1 VRPTAS
7 TLVLAI
13 FTATLLGGCESGV
26 KDMYHQARNDP
37 LTYSSLWP
45 DGRSSRP
52 LQADTLAY
60 SAGPLAESSSGRGG
74 VIPAPGDGPV
84 YTAAALARGR
94 QEFDIYCAPCHGV
107 AGDGD
112 GYITHRG
119 FPHPPT
125 YHSAQLRDAPDRLFY
140 DVITNGYG
148 IMYPYGDRLAPADRW
163 NVVAY
168 IRALQLAW
176 HAPLS
181 DVPAAERQRLE
192 RGPTTAPQRDAA
204 GGSSP

>member
-1 VRPTAS
+1 MRAVVPTV
-7 TLVLAI
+7 TLTLAA
-13 FTATLLGGCESGV
+13 ATLLGGCENGV

-37 LTYSSLWP
+37 LTYSALWP

-52 LQADTLAY
+52 LEADTLAH
-60 SAGPLAESSSGRGG
+60 SAGSLAESSSGRGG
-74 VIPAPGDGPV
+74 VIPPPGDGPV
-84 YTAAALARGR
+84 YTTAALERGR

-119 FPHPPT
+119 FPHPPS

-148 IMYPYGDRLAPADRW
+148 IMYPYGDRLASADRW
-163 NVVAY
+163 DVVAY

-176 HAPLS
+176 HAPLA
-181 DVPAAERQRLE
+181 DVPARERQRLE
-192 RGPTTAPQRDAA
+192 TRPTTAPQRREA